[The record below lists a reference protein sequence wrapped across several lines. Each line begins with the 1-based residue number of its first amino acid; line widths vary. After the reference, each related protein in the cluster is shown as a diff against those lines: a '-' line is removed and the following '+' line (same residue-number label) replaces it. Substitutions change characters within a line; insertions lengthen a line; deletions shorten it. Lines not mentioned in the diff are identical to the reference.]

1 VKLVPFPRPFELDFF
16 RNLFSRAA
24 NRHPG
29 RRLQPRRFAALRPA
43 PHPLS
48 FRHAS
53 EANEEEPASAPAEAK
68 PGVPAVVQLLVML
81 AACVIAL
88 RGNFKP
94 DDEKSLASLL
104 VAYITVFVRIC
115 AVCMIVWESV
125 RPRVARDDAQFR
137 VWFVAS
143 CLVAVLRLL
152 DGRVSFRDEV

>member
-1 VKLVPFPRPFELDFF
+1 
-16 RNLFSRAA
+16 
-24 NRHPG
+24 
-29 RRLQPRRFAALRPA
+29 
-43 PHPLS
+43 
-48 FRHAS
+48 
-53 EANEEEPASAPAEAK
+53 
-68 PGVPAVVQLLVML
+68 ML

-104 VAYITVFVRIC
+104 VAYIAVFASVRF
-115 AVCMIVWESV
+115 CMIVWESV